1 MEIKRGTRISLNKQK
16 RAFYFQGP
24 DGINLIA
31 DKVDTAIIPDEIEDI
46 YLDMIKKAVRGN
58 HLVIGWAK
66 EKEVEIP
73 DRRMDRELLDKAVR
87 KMVPFLEKVAR
98 TSGRGD
104 EAPVARLEKLIRLEK
119 DGKNRKTV
127 IKNIEGI
134 LSNMAG
140 ISSVIEDEIEEIK
153 INVV

>member
-31 DKVDTAIIPDEIEDI
+31 NKVDTAIIPDDIEDI
-46 YLDMIKKAVRGN
+46 YLDMINRAVRGN

-87 KMVPFLEKVAR
+87 KMVPFLEKIAR
-98 TSGRGD
+98 TPGRED
-104 EAPVARLEKLIRLEK
+104 EAPIVRLEKLLRLERS
-119 DGKNRKTV
+119 G
-127 IKNIEGI
+127 
-134 LSNMAG
+134 
-140 ISSVIEDEIEEIK
+140 
-153 INVV
+153 